1 METTTEKTKKA
12 RNTLKGEEMKS
23 KINTW
28 LSHLW
33 KMNKDESDKIICE
46 IRSHLFR
53 VREEA
58 KRNYNLIKEE
68 ADE

>member
-1 METTTEKTKKA
+1 MIPKK
-12 RNTLKGEEMKS
+12 KMKS

-33 KMNKDESDKIICE
+33 RMNKDESDLIINE
-46 IRSHLFR
+46 IRQHLFK

-58 KRNYNLIKEE
+58 KRNYELTKEGE
-68 ADE
+68 WNDYS

>member
-1 METTTEKTKKA
+1 
-12 RNTLKGEEMKS
+12 MKS

-33 KMNKDESDKIICE
+33 KMNKDESDEIICE
-46 IRSHLFR
+46 IRSRLFR

-68 ADE
+68 NDEQSI

>member
-1 METTTEKTKKA
+1 MIPKK
-12 RNTLKGEEMKS
+12 KMKS

-33 KMNKDESDKIICE
+33 RMNKDESDLIINE
-46 IRSHLFR
+46 IRQHLFK

-58 KRNYNLIKEE
+58 KRNYELTKEGE
-68 ADE
+68 

>member
-1 METTTEKTKKA
+1 
-12 RNTLKGEEMKS
+12 MKS

-68 ADE
+68 NDEQSI

>member
-1 METTTEKTKKA
+1 
-12 RNTLKGEEMKS
+12 MKS

-33 KMNKDESDKIICE
+33 KMNKDESDLIINE
-46 IRSHLFR
+46 IRQHLFK

-58 KRNYNLIKEE
+58 KRSYELTREGE
-68 ADE
+68 